1 MTLGSEVQN
10 SCKRLGAILL
20 GEKVI
25 TEGQLA
31 EALKKRETE
40 GGFLGK
46 VLVEL
51 GYISE
56 PVLVNFLVK
65 QFKIPHINLMDYE
78 VSEELVK
85 SVPKEICLKYSLLP
99 IDRLGKILTLA
110 MVDPLDMEALQK
122 VKEVVPELRIKP
134 ILCSWNHFEHVIRR
148 IFPRN
153 PGAEDEEVSS
163 AESFG
168 LPPAP
173 SKPARKPVVAVAPP
187 PIEVVEVVPV
197 AVVAEAIPG
206 GTPAAARGGGS
217 SSFLEAV
224 EGSVREAVQRA
235 VDSVG
240 DRVQEMV
247 ASANGSRSATGLEL
261 VDTIRQ
267 AMGDAMEEATGTLLF
282 KTQQALEQAT
292 VKASDLTVEQMA
304 EVLRT
309 SMRQAI
315 QDASADLVR
324 QAAGNLG
331 ESQNAP

>member
-1 MTLGSEVQN
+1 MAPDPEIQN
-10 SCKRLGAILL
+10 PCKRLGEILL
-20 GEKVI
+20 EEKVI
-25 TEGQLA
+25 TEGQLG
-31 EALKKRETE
+31 EALKKQKLE

-51 GYISE
+51 GYIAE

-78 VSEELVK
+78 VSDELVQML
-85 SVPKEICLKYSLLP
+85 PKEICLKYSLLP
-99 IDRLGKILTLA
+99 IDKLGKILTIA

-122 VKEVVPELRIKP
+122 VKEVVPEARIKP

-148 IFPRN
+148 VFPKDLE
-153 PGAEDEEVSS
+153 AEESDDSS

-168 LPPAP
+168 LPSAP
-173 SKPARKPVVAVAPP
+173 SSLAKKPAQAAAPPDEEVVAVA
-187 PIEVVEVVPV
+187 VVEDS
-197 AVVAEAIPG
+197 AG
-206 GTPAAARGGGS
+206 GGGS
-217 SSFLEAV
+217 FLEVV

-240 DRVQEMV
+240 DRVQEMI
-247 ASANGSRSATGLEL
+247 ASANGNGSATGSEL
-261 VDTIRQ
+261 VDTIRR
-267 AMGDAMEEATGTLLF
+267 AMGDAMEEATGTLLY

-292 VKASDLTVEQMA
+292 VKASDLTAQQMA
-304 EVLRT
+304 ELLRT

-331 ESQNAP
+331 DFQKGR